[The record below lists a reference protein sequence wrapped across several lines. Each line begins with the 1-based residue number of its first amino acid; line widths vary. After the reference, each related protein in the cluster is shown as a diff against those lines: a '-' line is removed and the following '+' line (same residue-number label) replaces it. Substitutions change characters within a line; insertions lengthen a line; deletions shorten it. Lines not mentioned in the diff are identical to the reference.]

1 MFDSLI
7 IVPVLLLGTVTITG
21 LQFTWH
27 LHDVHEDNFTGVD
40 FPSLLFVM
48 DTVLNIGVCKLLKA
62 IKLVSDGAWSQASIL

>member
-1 MFDSLI
+1 
-7 IVPVLLLGTVTITG
+7 
-21 LQFTWH
+21 
-27 LHDVHEDNFTGVD
+27 VHEDNFTGVD